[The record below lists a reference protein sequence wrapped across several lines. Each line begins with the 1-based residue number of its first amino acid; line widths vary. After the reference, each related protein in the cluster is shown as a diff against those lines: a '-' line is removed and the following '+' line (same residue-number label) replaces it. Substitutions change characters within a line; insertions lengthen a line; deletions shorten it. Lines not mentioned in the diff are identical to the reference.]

1 MEEQA
6 GPTVRVAE
14 LKQRKKLSLDR
25 KERGSPHM
33 CSEQKCITKSR
44 LQYAEQRK
52 QGKCSPTQFC
62 LGLRISNSLV
72 VQWLGL
78 RTSTSDLI
86 PDQGSI
92 RDQEVQSKKKKK
104 GPAEKIPSWAFPIQ
118 LRNGDQIL
126 QILEGHGWV
135 PKQIRDCHQDQ
146 NPVLL
151 IPNPSMSS
159 HNMGPM

>member
-1 MEEQA
+1 MMQEQA

-14 LKQRKKLSLDR
+14 VKQRKKLSLDR

-52 QGKCSPTQFC
+52 QGKCSPTQSC

-78 RTSTSDLI
+78 RTSTSDSI
-86 PDQGSI
+86 PDQGSMI
-92 RDQEVQSKKKKK
+92 ATQRGQKKKKK

-118 LRNGDQIL
+118 MRSRDQPDITDTRGSQL
-126 QILEGHGWV
+126 G
-135 PKQIRDCHQDQ
+135 PKA
-146 NPVLL
+146 N
-151 IPNPSMSS
+151 
-159 HNMGPM
+159 